1 MARILRGEIRWAN
14 LNPTQGHEQSGFRPI
29 LILSNDV
36 FNERM
41 QMVIAVAL
49 TSKQPRFGFPLTLEL
64 DSDELPQKT
73 WILMGQI
80 RTLSIKRIG
89 KRLGN
94 ISVEQIN
101 QVIEGINE
109 IIGTYY
115 PEHLIDDIFKQPRS
129 ARVLRES
136 RNGQRRGSAESNAN
150 RIGRCRSIRL
160 GRPDGGGRRRWS

>member
-1 MARILRGEIRWAN
+1 
-14 LNPTQGHEQSGFRPI
+14 
-29 LILSNDV
+29 
-36 FNERM
+36 M

-109 IIGTYY
+109 IIGT
-115 PEHLIDDIFKQPRS
+115 
-129 ARVLRES
+129 
-136 RNGQRRGSAESNAN
+136 
-150 RIGRCRSIRL
+150 
-160 GRPDGGGRRRWS
+160 